1 MKNSEYLNMFWKVIQ
16 TVCNRLDEK
25 IPSLQCQEWL
35 KSQPNVPVRN
45 FNKAVRIYFEAIFFM
60 LQFQQMQTE
69 NSNTSCDIRKNG

>member
-45 FNKAVRIYFEAIFFM
+45 FNKAVRTYFEAIFFM

-69 NSNTSCDIRKNG
+69 NSNTSYDIRKNG